1 MSDLGNN
8 RRLFRDKR
16 RAMLFGVCAGF
27 AEYFGFRLGAV
38 RVLTVFALI
47 LFLPA
52 TLLIYF
58 GMVLLLPSGMSE
70 APEEPEASVQKSV
83 RAEPEAML
91 SSARHR
97 YRELELR
104 LQRLEKYLTSERYRL
119 DREFEALRD

>member
-1 MSDLGNN
+1 MSDLGN

-58 GMVLLLPSGMSE
+58 GMVLLLPSGTSE
-70 APEEPEASVQKSV
+70 APEEPQASVQQSV

-91 SSARHR
+91 SSAKHR